1 MATDVSIRVGV
12 DGEKEFRSAL
22 NGINSQLK
30 NLSSEMKAAVSS
42 MDGMDDAEARA
53 AKQSDILGRSMDA
66 QKQKISVLS
75 AQYDRQIAKLRELEQ
90 AADDAANGQYESQ
103 ADMVQAVTKANNA
116 YNRQQKVVNDLGT
129 QINNATADLNKMEK
143 EMRDI
148 DSAADKASDA
158 MDDLGDSAQG
168 IGGKLSGAFDGLKGS
183 LLGGGIA
190 GAVSGFVQS
199 AISGIQN
206 LVNETMEYNKIMG
219 TLEVSSQLAGYS
231 ADQTAQSYN
240 QLYAIIGDQQ
250 ASATALS
257 NLQALGLS
265 QQDLTV
271 MIDGTIGAWAKYG
284 DSIPIDSLSEA
295 VNETVKT
302 GTVTG
307 AFADVLNWAAQAAG
321 NAGTAEDE
329 FNAKLQST
337 QDPAERAR
345 MVMDELARQGLP
357 GLAEAFRE
365 TNPEIVAMNEAN
377 AHLQE
382 ALGTIGELLT
392 PIVAG
397 VTEAI
402 AGLLEALAPV
412 GETFISVFQGAMELV
427 APIVEQ
433 LKASFE
439 GVKEAINN
447 AFTPE
452 QQEAIGNFFRTLGEV
467 IIAVPFAVLTGAI
480 QLVIAAFQGLVT
492 IIGAVVGFFTE
503 TLPSAIQTVIEWFS
517 QLPSRIAEFFSQV
530 ISNVATWASNLVTN
544 MGNAASNAIN
554 AVVNF
559 FSELPGKI
567 ASFFSQVI
575 SNVASWASNL
585 VSNMSNAAS
594 NAINA
599 VINFF
604 QQLPGRIADFLSQ
617 VISRITQWASDM
629 ANKAREG
636 ARNVVQ
642 NVTSTLRELP
652 SKVLSIG
659 KDVVTGLWN
668 GISSA
673 GSWIRSKISGWCS
686 GIINSIKSFFHIGSP
701 SKLMRDEIGKW
712 LPRGMAEGIE
722 DETKSAVKAAQ
733 KMGNA
738 VMSAAALGDISSTM
752 NYGASLVSRPSTS
765 AASALMQAAAVA
777 AGSGGAGRETYHVE
791 IPLTINGKEF
801 YRATFP
807 DLRAA
812 LNGNARRTAK
822 TSLV

>member
-1 MATDVSIRVGV
+1 M
-12 DGEKEFRSAL
+12 
-22 NGINSQLK
+22 
-30 NLSSEMKAAVSS
+30 
-42 MDGMDDAEARA
+42 
-53 AKQSDILGRSMDA
+53 
-66 QKQKISVLS
+66 
-75 AQYDRQIAKLRELEQ
+75 
-90 AADDAANGQYESQ
+90 
-103 ADMVQAVTKANNA
+103 
-116 YNRQQKVVNDLGT
+116 
-129 QINNATADLNKMEK
+129 
-143 EMRDI
+143 
-148 DSAADKASDA
+148 
-158 MDDLGDSAQG
+158 
-168 IGGKLSGAFDGLKGS
+168 
-183 LLGGGIA
+183 
-190 GAVSGFVQS
+190 
-199 AISGIQN
+199 
-206 LVNETMEYNKIMG
+206 
-219 TLEVSSQLAGYS
+219 
-231 ADQTAQSYN
+231 
-240 QLYAIIGDQQ
+240 
-250 ASATALS
+250 
-257 NLQALGLS
+257 
-265 QQDLTV
+265 
-271 MIDGTIGAWAKYG
+271 
-284 DSIPIDSLSEA
+284 
-295 VNETVKT
+295 
-302 GTVTG
+302 TVTG
-307 AFADVLNWAAQAAG
+307 TFADVLNWAAQAAG

-480 QLVIAAFQGLVT
+480 QLVIAAFQGLIT

-585 VSNMSNAAS
+585 ISNMSNAAS

-642 NVTSTLRELP
+642 NVTSTLRKLP

-673 GSWIRSKISGWCS
+673 GSWIRNKISRWCS
-686 GIINSIKSFFHIGSP
+686 GIIKSIKSFFHIGSP

-738 VMSAAALGDISSTM
+738 VMSAAALDDISSTM

-765 AASALMQAAAVA
+765 TASALMQAASVA
-777 AGSGGAGRETYHVE
+777 AGSGSAGRETYHVE